1 MARGFSFLLWGE
13 PGGGALG
20 VQAGGDDLETGA
32 GTGSRSPHI
41 CQNRADVGH
50 PADKLPQE
58 RSEAL
63 DQVLDKIHHLMK
75 RWEQRITLRNLRLS
89 DRFLKLELHT
99 LLDLI
104 VEDPEERWIACLEKI
119 PERREPIVQ
128 HDAIGIDRKKR
139 AVFVDIVKLMDF
151 PEQIV
156 PTFVWFERIDSL
168 YSFGADTR
176 HFGRLIPFVS
186 DGILGDKKFDTP
198 RRRLA
203 GARPH

>member
-104 VEDPEERWIACLEKI
+104 VEDPKNVGSPAL
-119 PERREPIVQ
+119 RRYPKGGSQ
-128 HDAIGIDRKKR
+128 SSNMTQSGIDRKKR
-139 AVFVDIVKLMDF
+139 AVFVDIV
-151 PEQIV
+151 
-156 PTFVWFERIDSL
+156 
-168 YSFGADTR
+168 
-176 HFGRLIPFVS
+176 
-186 DGILGDKKFDTP
+186 
-198 RRRLA
+198 
-203 GARPH
+203 